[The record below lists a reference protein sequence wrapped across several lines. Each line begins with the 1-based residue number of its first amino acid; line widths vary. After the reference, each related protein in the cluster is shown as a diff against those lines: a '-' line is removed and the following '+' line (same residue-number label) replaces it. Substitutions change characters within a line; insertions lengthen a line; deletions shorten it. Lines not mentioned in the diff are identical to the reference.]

1 MSNFFIS
8 TAALSGAARA
18 GILAAQDDLAATQ
31 KEIATGKKADIGL
44 EIGHRSSEL
53 VVLRQTLD
61 LSAAIRGSN
70 AIAATRLSA
79 SQIALGD
86 VDKLA
91 SDFLSGLLSAQS
103 SSPNVSQVEAQA
115 RSLLRAFTSAVNVEV
130 AGEHVFGGLNGDVP
144 PLGDY
149 YAEGGSSARTAL
161 QSAFATEF
169 GFSSSDPAVAGIEP
183 AAMEAF
189 IEGQVRTLFEDDAWS
204 ANWSSASAETPVAR
218 VAFSETQEVGA
229 SANEAPFR
237 QLAMAL
243 VMVSDLGGTALNAN
257 TRAVVLGKATELVS
271 SAIPSV
277 SSVRSRLGL
286 SQERIATANERL
298 SLQADIVTNRRTEIE
313 AADPYATAVKLNELM
328 QRLEASYAAT
338 MQIQRL
344 SLLDYLR

>member
-31 KEIATGKKADIGL
+31 KEIATGRKADVGL
-44 EIGHRSSEL
+44 EIGHRSSDL
-53 VVLRQTLD
+53 VALRQTLD

-70 AIAATRLSA
+70 AIVATRLNA
-79 SQIALGD
+79 SQAALGD
-86 VDKLA
+86 IDTLA
-91 SDFLSGLLSAQS
+91 TDFLSGLLSARS
-103 SSPNVSQVEAQA
+103 SSPAVTQVEAQA
-115 RSLLRAFTSAVNVEV
+115 AKLLRAFTSAVNVEV
-130 AGEHVFGGLNGDVP
+130 AGEHVFGGLNGKAP
-144 PLGDY
+144 PLSDY
-149 YAEGGSSARTAL
+149 YAAGGSSPRATQQTA
-161 QSAFATEF
+161 FETEF

-183 AAMEAF
+183 ADMEAF
-189 IEGQVRTLFEDDAWS
+189 IDGPFQALFDDAAWS

-218 VAFSETQEVGA
+218 VAFSETQDVGA

-243 VMVSDLGGTALNAN
+243 VMVSDLGGTHLNEN
-257 TRAVVLGKATELVS
+257 TRAVVLGKATDLVA
-271 SAIPSV
+271 SAIPGI

-286 SQERIATANERL
+286 AEQRIATANERL
-298 SLQADIVTNRRTEIE
+298 TLQADLLTNQRSEIE
-313 AADPYATAVKLNELM
+313 AADPYTTAVKLNELM

-338 MQIQRL
+338 MQIQRF